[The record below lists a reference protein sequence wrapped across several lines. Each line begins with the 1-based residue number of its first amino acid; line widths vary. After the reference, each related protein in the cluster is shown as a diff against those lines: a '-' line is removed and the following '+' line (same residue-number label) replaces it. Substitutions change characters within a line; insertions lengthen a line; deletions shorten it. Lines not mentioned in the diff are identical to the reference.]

1 MSSCCRHDCDVV
13 LLEFRADKLQA
24 SKRAA
29 STFFFELLVLGTR
42 DCVALA
48 QSEASG
54 DIEVRA
60 KDRLWDEITA

>member
-1 MSSCCRHDCDVV
+1 MKDRSRS
-13 LLEFRADKLQA
+13 LTIQA

-42 DCVALA
+42 DCVTLDQA
-48 QSEASG
+48 EPFG

-60 KDRLWDEITA
+60 KDRLWQEISA